1 MTGHTDADYPNEDW
15 LISPSLDMSNFEE
28 ATFSFDHARNYAT
41 NDGLSVLVST
51 DYDGA
56 SDPSTNGTW
65 SDLTGMFTFPEEGT
79 WIFSSAGEV
88 DVTMYNGANTYFA
101 FKYIST
107 TDDCSTW
114 EVDNALIYGM
124 LGVGINEIDENE
136 ISIYPNPAN
145 DMIHITCTNQGSI
158 RIINL
163 AGQVILQAS
172 TEKGINRLNVEEL
185 NPGLYMVQ
193 YVNESGNTST
203 QKLLIR

>member
-15 LISPSLDMSNFEE
+15 LISPSLDMSNFGE
-28 ATFSFDHARNYAT
+28 ATFSFDHARNHAT

-51 DYDGA
+51 DYDGT

-65 SDLTGMFTFPEEGT
+65 NDLTGMFTFPEEGT

-88 DVTMYNGANTYFA
+88 DVIMYNGASTYFA
-101 FKYIST
+101 FRYIST

-114 EVDNALIYGM
+114 EVDNALIYGVVS
-124 LGVGINEIDENE
+124 VGINEIDENE

-145 DMIHITCTNQGSI
+145 DMIHFTCTNQGSI
-158 RIINL
+158 RIFNL
-163 AGQVILQAS
+163 AGQVVLQAR
-172 TEKGINRLNVEEL
+172 TEKGINKLNVKEL